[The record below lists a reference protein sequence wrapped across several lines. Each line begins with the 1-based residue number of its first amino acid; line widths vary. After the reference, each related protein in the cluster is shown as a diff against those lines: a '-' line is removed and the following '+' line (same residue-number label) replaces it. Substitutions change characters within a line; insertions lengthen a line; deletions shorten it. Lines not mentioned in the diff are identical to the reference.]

1 MAQYSALRCVSG
13 IWQNSEKPLISNG
26 LGFIFTCLLTAALWV
41 LFLFA
46 GMTFATPS
54 YSQTMRVT
62 IVGNGMR
69 TGKVINE
76 IEKQTEYL
84 FVYDVDEVD
93 MKRNVNVNAQNQPV
107 AEVLDKV
114 FDGTGVYYA
123 MEGKNIMLMKK
134 NAQQQDN
141 KVTGVVKDAN
151 GDPIIGAN
159 VTVKGESIGTITD
172 IDGRF
177 ILNAPS
183 DAVLQIT
190 YIGYVAQDVK
200 IDNRKEVVVTL
211 VEDTE
216 TLDEVVVVGY
226 GTQKKV
232 NLTGSVGNVSL
243 DDLGNRPITNASNAL
258 QGTVSGVYALQR
270 SGQPGS
276 DGSVINIRGVGTLN
290 NSDPLVLIDGFPGS
304 MSDVDA
310 SDISSISVLKDA
322 ASAAI
327 YGNRAANGVVL
338 ITTKKGAT
346 GKVKLSYNGYFGIQE
361 ATSLPD
367 VLNSYEYATL
377 YNEACRNSGQAE
389 KYLPEEIQKF
399 REGTDPMYP
408 SINYFDVYYDKATM
422 QNHRLNVSGGSDTF
436 QYAFMLGYLEQ
447 DGILVGTN
455 YRKTDFRANIDSY
468 LWNKRLRVTARLS
481 GNYGV
486 KKEPTD
492 TWAAKWYATNAP
504 VWPLKNTDGIWMSVN
519 GERNYYGEIM
529 EGSRSRNERYV
540 FNGQLEGELKI
551 WDGLSAQF
559 TYGYNVESANTN
571 AFNANVTLASMDGTT
586 KTLVSDLNE
595 TNNLNFQTL
604 LTTLLRYNKTFG
616 KHEISVLAGYS
627 EEYFKWKW
635 NSGFRSGFINNN
647 QPVLN
652 LGDASTMSNNA
663 DAYDLGL
670 RSFFG
675 RINYSFNNRYLFE
688 ANIRRDASSRFAEGN
703 QWGTFPSFSVGW
715 IVSEEDFMKDLDW
728 LDMFK
733 VRASW
738 GKLGN
743 QNINSYYV
751 GSEILSSG
759 QNYSLGGTLQP
770 GVAVNSMINKGTTWE
785 TTSQF
790 DIGFDLAL
798 NNGLSLTF
806 DYFDKRTNDIL
817 MQTPIPLTMG
827 NLSAP
832 YVNAG
837 KVSNK
842 GIEALIGYRK
852 NFENGLKLRTSLN
865 LSHIVN
871 KITDLNGASP
881 IISEPKAQMEGYA
894 INAFYGYE
902 MDGLYQISDFTWQNN
917 SDPNIPHEER
927 DYVLK
932 NGVVSVANYTAQP
945 GDIKYKDLNGD
956 GKVTMEDDRTI
967 IGKQFPDLTY
977 AWQLNLEWKNF
988 DFSMFWQGVQGI
1000 NGYTYF
1006 EIACPF
1012 SGFANM
1018 GSWWLD
1024 RWTPDNPDAKYP
1036 RLTLDGTRNNIHS
1049 TFYMENASYLRLK
1062 NIELGY
1068 TFDKKLLPF
1077 MRNCTVRLYGN
1088 IQNAFTITNYK
1099 GFDPEMEVG
1108 ETRAQAYPQVRIYT
1122 IGLNVNF

>member
-1 MAQYSALRCVSG
+1 MKNNLYRESIVEFKHLFR
-13 IWQNSEKPLISNG
+13 IMK
-26 LGFIFTCLLTAALWV
+26 LTALV

-399 REGTDPMYP
+399 RDGTDPMYP

-770 GVAVNSMINKGTTWE
+770 GVAVNSMINKETTWE

>member
-1 MAQYSALRCVSG
+1 MKNNLYRESIVEFKHLFR
-13 IWQNSEKPLISNG
+13 IMK
-26 LGFIFTCLLTAALWV
+26 LTALV

-226 GTQKKV
+226 GMQKKV

-399 REGTDPMYP
+399 RDGTDPMYP

-770 GVAVNSMINKGTTWE
+770 GVAVNSMINKETTWE

-932 NGVVSVANYTAQP
+932 DGVVSVANYTAQP

>member
-1 MAQYSALRCVSG
+1 MKNNLYRESIVEFKHLFR
-13 IWQNSEKPLISNG
+13 IMK
-26 LGFIFTCLLTAALWV
+26 LTALV

>member
-1 MAQYSALRCVSG
+1 MKNNLYRESIVEFKHLFR
-13 IWQNSEKPLISNG
+13 IMK
-26 LGFIFTCLLTAALWV
+26 LTALV
-41 LFLFA
+41 LFLFV

-93 MKRNVNVNAQNQPV
+93 MKRNVSVNAQNQPV

-141 KVTGVVKDAN
+141 KVAGVVKDAN

-200 IDNRKEVVVTL
+200 IDKRKEVVVTL

-399 REGTDPMYP
+399 RDGTDPMYP

-759 QNYSLGGTLQP
+759 QNYSLGGALQP
-770 GVAVNSMINKGTTWE
+770 GVAVNSMINKETTWE

-932 NGVVSVANYTAQP
+932 DGVVSVANYTAQP

>member
-1 MAQYSALRCVSG
+1 MKNNLYRESIVEFKHLFR
-13 IWQNSEKPLISNG
+13 IMK
-26 LGFIFTCLLTAALWV
+26 LTALV
-41 LFLFA
+41 LFLFV

-211 VEDTE
+211 MEDTE

-399 REGTDPMYP
+399 RDGTDPMYP

-770 GVAVNSMINKGTTWE
+770 GVAVNSMINKETTWE

-932 NGVVSVANYTAQP
+932 DGVVSVANYTAQP

>member
-1 MAQYSALRCVSG
+1 MKNNLYRESIVEFKHLFR
-13 IWQNSEKPLISNG
+13 IMK
-26 LGFIFTCLLTAALWV
+26 LTALV
-41 LFLFA
+41 LFLFV

-211 VEDTE
+211 MEDTE

-399 REGTDPMYP
+399 RDGTDPMYP

-770 GVAVNSMINKGTTWE
+770 GVAVNSMINKETTWE

-1036 RLTLDGTRNNIHS
+1036 RLTVDGTRNNIHS

>member
-1 MAQYSALRCVSG
+1 MKNNLYRESIVEFKHLFR
-13 IWQNSEKPLISNG
+13 IMK
-26 LGFIFTCLLTAALWV
+26 LTALV
-41 LFLFA
+41 LFLFV

-399 REGTDPMYP
+399 RDGTDPMYP

-770 GVAVNSMINKGTTWE
+770 GVAVNSMINKETTWE

-1036 RLTLDGTRNNIHS
+1036 RLTVDGTRNNIHS